1 MQLISTNQV
10 AAFKPHRPYF
20 PNLIGQTQL
29 RPLLAVGG
37 TPQSTVLVLMASLV
51 SFLARYPHYPCEP
64 CKLFL
69 GINDEV
75 LRP

>member
-37 TPQSTVLVLMASLV
+37 DTSKYSPCLDGFPCVLLGTLSSL
-51 SFLARYPHYPCEP
+51 SL
-64 CKLFL
+64 
-69 GINDEV
+69 
-75 LRP
+75 